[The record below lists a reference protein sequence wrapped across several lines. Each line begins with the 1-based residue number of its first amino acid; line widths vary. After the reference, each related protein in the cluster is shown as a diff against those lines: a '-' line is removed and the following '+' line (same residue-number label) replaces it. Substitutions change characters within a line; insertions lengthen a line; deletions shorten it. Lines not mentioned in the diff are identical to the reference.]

1 MNPERWKKVEE
12 VFESALA
19 CAPEERSAYL
29 TSVCAGD
36 SALRNQVETLIASY
50 EKAGNFIEEPVL
62 GTNVMPETLVDETI
76 NLLVGRRFGSYK
88 IVREIGRGGMGS
100 VYLAMRADDEFQ
112 KRVAIKLIKR
122 GMDTDFIIRRFRNE
136 RQILAS
142 LDHPNI
148 ARLLDGGTTEDG
160 LPYFVMEFVEGQP
173 IHHYCDTQKLS
184 TPERLR
190 LFLKACSA
198 VEFAHN
204 NLIIHRDLKPSNIL
218 VTADGTPKLLDFGIA
233 KILNPEIASQT
244 MDPTTAALRLMTPE
258 YASPEQVRGLAATTT
273 SDVYSLGVLLYEL
286 LTGHRPYRLYNR
298 LPEELARV
306 ICEEEPERPSA
317 VINHIEHVPL
327 GNGSYKV
334 EITPESVSK
343 TRDGTHERLRRQL
356 AGNLDNI
363 ILKALR
369 KEPQR
374 RYQTV
379 GEFAEDIHRHL
390 EGQPISAPAYFIPSG
405 RTEVELSETPTGA
418 RAIAVLP
425 FKLLRL
431 EEKTDEY
438 LGLGM
443 ADAIITKLSNIRRII
458 VRPTSSVLKYANG
471 DSDLLAAGH
480 ELDVGYVLDGRIQR
494 AADRVRVTVQLI
506 RVRDGAPL
514 WAAKFDEKFTDI
526 FTVEDSVSGQVA
538 QALMPKL
545 SGEEQELLS
554 KRETENAQAYQ
565 AYLKGRYYWNTYT
578 EEGLA
583 QAIFHF
589 MEAIEE
595 DPNYAQA
602 YAGVADYYNFL
613 GVWGVLPP
621 KESFAAAK
629 NAAAR
634 ALEIDD
640 TLAEAHTSLAFALLA
655 YDWNWESAEAEFK
668 RAIEL
673 TPSYATAHHWYSYLT
688 SAQGRH
694 ADAITEIECA
704 QKLDPLSPI
713 IATSAGLVFY
723 NGRQY
728 DRSIEELAKAQEID
742 PQYYVTYHG
751 FAFAYAHKGRYEE
764 AIAAARKA
772 ITLSSRSALSL
783 WTLGYVLAA
792 AGRNEEAREV
802 LREMKDLRGK
812 RYVSAYYI
820 AMLHAGLNETDEA
833 FQWLEK
839 AYEDRD
845 WWLLW
850 LRVEPFLDGLR
861 TDPRF
866 QNLLRRVAHDEAET
880 ARIGVHETSSDKQ
893 QPDTRETTLAPKSR
907 WRPSRALIMVASAAL
922 VALIGLVV
930 FFVIRAARVTRGPG
944 GVARLTTDQA
954 ADLQPRWSPDG
965 TRIAFASARDGKLEI
980 YTMDAEGH
988 DLRRLTSNAVDDF
1001 VPAWSPDGTKIAFTS
1016 KRDDNDEIYV
1026 MNSDGSLQENLTKN
1040 PASDSRPSWSPDGR
1054 KLVFTSN
1061 RGEDANNFDLYVI
1074 DRDGGTTRRLTDD
1087 PGFDSDPAWSPD
1099 GRQIAFTSNRSGN
1112 FEVYVMN
1119 TDGQGQTNISLHS
1132 SFNGKPAW
1140 SPDGKQLAFTS
1151 NRTGKFE
1158 IYVMDASGG
1167 NQRQLT
1173 KTSVTNDEPAW
1184 SHDGKEIAYQSERE
1198 GNNDI
1203 YVMSASMGETLTAS
1217 SAQERAGARS
1227 IAVLPFRTI
1236 GADEDKQY
1244 FGPGLADLLITKLMQ
1259 LRQIT
1264 VRPSSEVR
1272 RYLNSTTEPRSIGR
1286 ELGVECV
1293 LDGEVALIQDRIQV
1307 TTRLFNVAD
1316 GSLLWS
1322 EKFDQKLTDMQ
1333 TVQDAISDRVA
1344 RAMLLE
1350 LTSDEKSKLAKRYTE
1365 NGEAYQ
1371 LYLVGRYHAGRRTA
1385 EGLRLA
1391 IQYFEQAID
1400 KDQRYALAHAGLADA
1415 YGLLALYE
1423 AQPPQ
1428 ESFLK
1433 SKEAALKAL
1442 ELDNTLAEAHTSLA
1456 YVKLYYD
1463 RDLPGADDEFKKAI
1477 DLNPNYATAHH
1488 WRALA
1493 LTASGRFDEA
1503 LAEIH
1508 RAQEIDAS
1516 SLIINTAVGNIYLF
1530 AGRYDEAIE
1539 QCRKTIEMNQKFTPA
1554 HTILRQAYAK
1564 KGMFNEAMAE
1574 FQTEQS
1580 LAGPGPGMK
1589 AKLGHLY
1596 AASGK
1601 RAEALRVVGELLSLR
1616 KQQFIQAYEIAQIY
1630 AMLGEQEKALEWI
1643 ARAGEEHS
1651 FGVAFAA
1658 VDPDLEKLRD
1668 NPQFNELLKRLGL
1681 R

>member
-1 MNPERWKKVEE
+1 MTPERWRKVEE
-12 VFESALA
+12 VFESALER
-19 CAPEERSAYL
+19 APEERSAYL
-29 TSVCAGD
+29 TNACAD
-36 SALRNQVETLIASY
+36 DESLRKQVETLIASY
-50 EKAGNFIEEPVL
+50 EKAGSFIEEPAL
-62 GTNVMPETLVDETI
+62 GTAVLPDTVVDETVNMLI
-76 NLLVGRRFGSYK
+76 GRRLGSYK

-148 ARLLDGGTTEDG
+148 ARLLDGGTTDDG

-184 TPERLR
+184 TNERLR
-190 LFLKACSA
+190 IFVKACSA
-198 VEFAHN
+198 VEYAHN

-218 VTADGTPKLLDFGIA
+218 VTAEGTPKLLDFGIA

-258 YASPEQVRGLAATTT
+258 YASPEQVRGLPATTN

-298 LPEELARV
+298 LPEEIARV
-306 ICEEEPERPSA
+306 ICDEEPERPSV
-317 VINHIEHVPL
+317 VINRIEHMPL

-334 EITPESVSK
+334 EVTPESVSK
-343 TRDGTHERLRRQL
+343 TRDGTPDKLRRQL

-374 RYQTV
+374 RYVTV
-379 GEFAEDIHRHL
+379 GEFAEDIRRHL
-390 EGQPISAPAYFIPSG
+390 EGQPVSAPSYYIPT
-405 RTEVELSETPTGA
+405 RAEYELSDTPTGS

-425 FKLLRL
+425 FKMLRL

-458 VRPTSSVLKYANG
+458 VRPTSSVLKYAGG

-480 ELDVGYVLDGRIQR
+480 ELDVGFVLDGRIQR
-494 AADRVRVTVQLI
+494 ANDRVRVTVQLI

-526 FTVEDSVSGQVA
+526 FTVEDSISGQVA

-595 DPNYAQA
+595 DPEYAQA

-629 NAAAR
+629 SAAAK

-640 TLAEAHTSLAFALLA
+640 TLAEAHTSLAFALLS
-655 YDWNWESAEAEFK
+655 YDWDWESAESEFK

-673 TPSYATAHHWYSYLT
+673 NPSYATAHQWYSYLT

-694 ADAITEIECA
+694 ADAITEIESA

-713 IATSAGLVFY
+713 IATGAGLVFY
-723 NGRQY
+723 NARRY
-728 DRSIEELAKAQEID
+728 DRAIEELEKALEID
-742 PQYYVTYHG
+742 TQYYVTQQG
-751 FAFAYAHKGRYEE
+751 LAFCYAQKGRYEE
-764 AIAAARKA
+764 AITASRKA
-772 ITLSSRSALSL
+772 VALSSRSPLAL
-783 WTLGYVLAA
+783 WTLGYVLAK
-792 AGRNEEAREV
+792 AGRENEARTI
-802 LREMKDLRGK
+802 LREMEELGQK
-812 RYVSAYYI
+812 RYVSSYYI
-820 AMLHAGLNETDEA
+820 AMIHAALDETDEA
-833 FQWLEK
+833 FKWLEK

-850 LRVEPFLDGLR
+850 LRVEPFIDGLR
-861 TDPRF
+861 SDPRF
-866 QNLLRRVAHDEAET
+866 HNLLRRVAHDEAET
-880 ARIGVHETSSDKQ
+880 ARIGVHETNSDKR
-893 QPDTRETTLAPKSR
+893 QPQTRETTGTGER
-907 WRPSRALIMVASAAL
+907 GWRPSQTLLVAASLAI
-922 VALIGLVV
+922 VALIGMTV
-930 FFVIRAARVTRGPG
+930 FFVIRSVQSRTRPG
-944 GVARLTTDQA
+944 GVARLTTAQA
-954 ADLQPRWSPDG
+954 ADLQPRWSPDMS
-965 TRIAFASARDGKLEI
+965 RIAFASARDGKLEI
-980 YTMDAEGH
+980 YTMDAYGENVQ
-988 DLRRLTSNAVDDF
+988 RLTFNDVDDF
-1001 VPAWSPDGTKIAFTS
+1001 VPAWSPDGKKIAFTS
-1016 KRDDNDEIYV
+1016 KRDGNDEIYT
-1026 MNSDGSLQENLTKN
+1026 MNSDGSLQENLSKM
-1040 PASDSRPSWSPDGR
+1040 PSSDSRPAWSPDGR
-1054 KLVFTSN
+1054 KIVFTSN
-1061 RGEDANNFDLYVI
+1061 RAEGTENFDLYVMNA
-1074 DRDGGTTRRLTDD
+1074 DGSNPVRLTDD
-1087 PGFDSDPAWSPD
+1087 AGFDSDPAWSPD
-1099 GRQIAFTSNRSGN
+1099 GAKIAFASNRSGN
-1112 FEVYVMN
+1112 FEVYVMEA
-1119 TDGQGQTNISLHS
+1119 DGQGQTNISHNS

-1158 IYVMDASGG
+1158 IYLMNPDGS

-1173 KTSVTNDEPAW
+1173 RTSVTNDEPAW
-1184 SHDGKEIAYQSERE
+1184 SHDGNEIAYQSERE

-1203 YVMSASMGETLTAS
+1203 YVMNSARGETLPGPS
-1217 SAQERAGARS
+1217 PRGGARS
-1227 IAVLPFRTI
+1227 IAVLPFRTVG
-1236 GADEDKQY
+1236 GAEGDKPY
-1244 FGPGLADLLITKLMQ
+1244 LGPGLADLITTKLTQ

-1264 VRPSSEVR
+1264 VRQSNEVR
-1272 RYLNSTTEPRSIGR
+1272 RYLGSTTEPRQIGR
-1286 ELGVECV
+1286 ELGVECI
-1293 LDGEVALIQDRIQV
+1293 LDGEVAEVSDRIQV
-1307 TTRLFNVAD
+1307 TVRLFSVGD

-1322 EKFDQKLTDMQ
+1322 EKFDQKMTDMQ
-1333 TVQDAISDRVA
+1333 NVQDAISNRVA

-1350 LTSDEKSKLAKRYTE
+1350 LTNDDKSQLAKHYTE
-1365 NGEAYQ
+1365 SGEAYQ
-1371 LYLVGRYHAGRRTA
+1371 LYLVGRYHSGRRTA
-1385 EGLRLA
+1385 TDLRQA
-1391 IQYFEQAID
+1391 ISYFERAI
-1400 KDQRYALAHAGLADA
+1400 KQDQKYALAYAGLADS

-1423 AQPPQ
+1423 AQLPQ

-1463 RDLPGADDEFKKAI
+1463 LDLSGADEEFKKAI

-1493 LTASGRFDEA
+1493 LTASGKFDEA
-1503 LAEIH
+1503 LAEIR
-1508 RAQEIDAS
+1508 RAQEIDPS
-1516 SLIINTAVGNIYLF
+1516 SLIINTALGNIYLF
-1530 AGRYDEAIE
+1530 AGKNEEAIE
-1539 QCRKTIEMNQKFTPA
+1539 QCRKTIEMNPKFTPA

-1564 KGMFNEAMAE
+1564 KGMFDEALAE
-1574 FQTEQS
+1574 YQKEQA
-1580 LAGPGPGMK
+1580 LAGDSPAMK
-1589 AKLGHLY
+1589 AKLGQVY
-1596 AASGK
+1596 AATGR
-1601 RAEALRVVGELLSLR
+1601 RAEALKIAADLIALR
-1616 KQQFIQAYEIAQIY
+1616 KQQFIQAYEIAQMY
-1630 AMLGEQEKALEWI
+1630 GMVGEQDKALEWLNK
-1643 ARAGEEHS
+1643 AAEEHS
-1651 FGVAFAA
+1651 FGIAFAA
-1658 VDPDLEKLRD
+1658 VDPDLNNLHSNAR
-1668 NPQFNELLKRLGL
+1668 FNELLKRLGL
-1681 R
+1681 KQ

>member
-1 MNPERWKKVEE
+1 MDPERWKQVEE
-12 VFESALA
+12 VFESALER
-19 CAPEERSAYL
+19 APEERSAYL
-29 TSVCAGD
+29 THVCRGD
-36 SALRNQVETLIASY
+36 EALRSQVETLIASY
-50 EKAGNFIEEPVL
+50 EKAGSFIEEPAL
-62 GTNVMPETLVDETI
+62 GTAVLPETVVDETVNTLI
-76 NLLVGRRFGSYK
+76 GLRLGSYK

-122 GMDTDFIIRRFRNE
+122 GMDTDFIIRRFRHE

-160 LPYFVMEFVEGQP
+160 LPYFVMEYVEGQP

-184 TPERLR
+184 TSERLR
-190 LFLKACSA
+190 IFVKACAA
-198 VEFAHN
+198 VEYAHN

-218 VTADGTPKLLDFGIA
+218 VTAEGTAKLLDFGIA

-258 YASPEQVRGLAATTT
+258 YASPEQVRGLPATTA

-298 LPEELARV
+298 LPEEMARV
-306 ICEEEPERPSA
+306 ICEEEPERPSV
-317 VINHIEHVPL
+317 VISRIEHIPL

-334 EITPESVSK
+334 EVTPEAVSK
-343 TRDGTHERLRRQL
+343 TRDGAPDKLRRQL
-356 AGNLDNI
+356 AGNIDNI
-363 ILKALR
+363 VLKALR

-374 RYQTV
+374 RYNTV
-379 GEFAEDIHRHL
+379 GEFAEDIRRHL
-390 EGQPISAPAYFIPSG
+390 EGQPISAPAYFIPA
-405 RTEVELSETPTGA
+405 RAEYELSDTPTGS

-425 FKLLRL
+425 FKMLRL

-438 LGLGM
+438 LGIGM
-443 ADAIITKLSNIRRII
+443 ADAIITKLSNVRRII
-458 VRPTSSVLKYANG
+458 VRPTSSVLKYTAS

-480 ELDVGYVLDGRIQR
+480 ELDVGFVLDGRIQR

-554 KRETENAQAYQ
+554 RRETENAQAYQ

-595 DPNYAQA
+595 DPEYAQA

-629 NAAAR
+629 NAAAK

-655 YDWNWESAEAEFK
+655 YDWDWESAEREFK

-673 TPSYATAHHWYSYLT
+673 NPSYATAHQWYAYLT

-694 ADAITEIECA
+694 ADAITEIERA
-704 QKLDPLSPI
+704 QKLDPLSPV
-713 IATSAGLVFY
+713 IAASASLVFY
-723 NGRQY
+723 NARQC
-728 DRSIEELAKAQEID
+728 DRSIEELKKAEEID
-742 PQYYVTYHG
+742 ARYFATQHG
-751 FAFAYAHKGRYEE
+751 FAFCYAQKGRFDE
-764 AIAAARKA
+764 ALAAARKA
-772 ITLSSRSALSL
+772 MDLSAGNPMGL
-783 WTLGYVLAA
+783 WTLGYVLAV
-792 AGRNEEAREV
+792 AGREDEARERLRQMEA
-802 LREMKDLRGK
+802 LREK

-820 AMLHAGLNETDEA
+820 AMIYAGLGQQDEA
-833 FQWLEK
+833 FNWLEK
-839 AYEDRD
+839 AYEERD

-850 LRVEPFLDGLR
+850 LRVEPFLDELR
-861 TDPRF
+861 SDPRF
-866 QNLLRRVAHDEAET
+866 QNLLRRVEHDEAET
-880 ARIGVHETSSDKQ
+880 ARIAVHDTSGDKDG
-893 QPDTRETTLAPKSR
+893 PSTRETAATRRAWWASRPLLVGASVVLALALVSLAAFFYLRSLKSR
-907 WRPSRALIMVASAAL
+907 TRPN
-922 VALIGLVV
+922 
-930 FFVIRAARVTRGPG
+930 
-944 GVARLTTDQA
+944 GVARLTTHQA
-954 ADLQPRWSPDG
+954 ADVQPRWSPDMS
-965 TRIAFASARDGKLEI
+965 RIAFASARDGKLEI
-980 YTMDAEGH
+980 YTMDSEGG
-988 DLRRLTSNAVDDF
+988 DPRRLTFNSVDDF
-1001 VPAWSPDGTKIAFTS
+1001 VPAWSPDGKRIAFTS
-1016 KRDDNDEIYV
+1016 KRDGNDEIYV
-1026 MNSDGSLQENLTKN
+1026 MNADGSLQENLSKH
-1040 PASDSRPSWSPDGR
+1040 PAADSRPSWSADGR
-1054 KLVFTSN
+1054 RLVFTSN
-1061 RGEDANNFDLYVI
+1061 RGEDMNNFDLYAM
-1074 DRDGGTTRRLTDD
+1074 DADGGNPVRLTTDA
-1087 PGFDSDPAWSPD
+1087 GFDSDPAWSPD
-1099 GRQIAFTSNRSGN
+1099 GQRIAFTSNRTGN

-1119 TDGQGQTNISLHS
+1119 ADGTSQTNISHNS

-1151 NRTGKFE
+1151 NRTTKFE
-1158 IYVMDASGG
+1158 IYVMNADGSQ
-1167 NQRQLT
+1167 QRQLT
-1173 KTSVTNDEPAW
+1173 ITSVTNDEPAW
-1184 SHDGKEIAYQSERE
+1184 SHDGQEIAYQSERD

-1203 YVMSASMGETLTAS
+1203 YVMNAQTGETLPGP
-1217 SAQERAGARS
+1217 AQKTGARS
-1227 IAVLPFRTI
+1227 IAVLPFRSLGTE
-1236 GADEDKQY
+1236 GDDQY
-1244 FGPGLADLLITKLMQ
+1244 IGPGLADLLTAKLTQ
-1259 LRQIT
+1259 LRRIT
-1264 VRPSSEVR
+1264 VRPTSEVR
-1272 RYLNSTTEPRSIGR
+1272 GYLNSTTEPRSIGR

-1293 LDGEVALIQDRIQV
+1293 LDGEVSQTSDRIQV
-1307 TTRLFNVAD
+1307 TVRLFSVTE

-1322 EKFDQKLTDMQ
+1322 EKFDRQRTDMQ
-1333 TVQDAISDRVA
+1333 SVQDAITERVA
-1344 RAMLLE
+1344 RAMGLE
-1350 LTSDEKSKLAKRYTE
+1350 LTSDERNQLAKHYTE

-1371 LYLVGRYHAGRRTA
+1371 LYAVGRYHSGRRTS
-1385 EGLRLA
+1385 EGLREA
-1391 IQYFEQAID
+1391 IQYFQQAIE
-1400 KDQRYALAHAGLADA
+1400 KDQKYALAYAGLADA
-1415 YGLLALYE
+1415 YGLLPLYE

-1463 RDLPGADDEFKKAI
+1463 RDLASADEEFKKAI
-1477 DLNPNYATAHH
+1477 ELNPNYPTAHH

-1493 LTASGRFDEA
+1493 LSASGRFDEA
-1503 LAEIH
+1503 LAEIN
-1508 RAQEIDAS
+1508 RALELDPS
-1516 SLIINTAVGNIYLF
+1516 SLIINTALGDIYFL
-1530 AGRYDEAIE
+1530 AGKNDQAIE
-1539 QCRKTIEMNQKFTPA
+1539 QCRKTIEQNPKFVPA
-1554 HTILRQAYAK
+1554 HTILRQAYEK
-1564 KGMFNEAMAE
+1564 KGMFTEALAE
-1574 FQTEQS
+1574 FQKEKE
-1580 LAGPGPGMK
+1580 LAGDNPGMK
-1589 AKLGHLY
+1589 AKLGHVY
-1596 AASGK
+1596 AATGK
-1601 RAEALRVVGELLSLR
+1601 RAEALKVVGELLALR
-1616 KQQFIQAYEIAQIY
+1616 RRQFVQSYEIAQIY
-1630 AMLGEQEKALEWI
+1630 AMLGDEEKALEWI

-1668 NPQFNELLKRLGL
+1668 NPRLQELLKHLGL
-1681 R
+1681 RP

>member
-1 MNPERWKKVEE
+1 MTPERWKKVEE
-12 VFESALA
+12 VFESALERE
-19 CAPEERSAYL
+19 PEERSAYL
-29 TSVCAGD
+29 TQACAGD
-36 SALRNQVETLIASY
+36 ESLRHQVETLIASY
-50 EKAGNFIEEPVL
+50 EKAGTFIEEPALGVGVL
-62 GTNVMPETLVDETI
+62 PETVVDETVNMLI
-76 NLLVGRRFGSYK
+76 GRRLGSYK

-100 VYLAMRADDEFQ
+100 VYLAQRADDEFQ

-184 TPERLR
+184 TPERLK

-218 VTADGTPKLLDFGIA
+218 VSADGTPKLLDFGIA

-258 YASPEQVRGLAATTT
+258 YASPEQVRGLTATTT

-298 LPEELARV
+298 LPEELSRV
-306 ICEEEPERPSA
+306 ICEEEPERPSL
-317 VINHIEHVPL
+317 VINRIEHVPL

-343 TRDGTHERLRRQL
+343 TRDGTPDKLRRQL

-374 RYQTV
+374 RYATV

-390 EGQPISAPAYFIPSG
+390 EGQPISAPAYFIPA
-405 RTEVELSETPTGA
+405 REYELSDTPTGS

-425 FKLLRL
+425 FKMLRL

-458 VRPTSSVLKYANG
+458 VRPTSSVLKYASG

-480 ELDVGYVLDGRIQR
+480 ELDVGFVLDGRIQR

-538 QALMPKL
+538 QALMPRL

-565 AYLKGRYYWNTYT
+565 AYLKGRYYWNTFT

-595 DPNYAQA
+595 DPEYAQA
-602 YAGVADYYNFL
+602 YAGVADYYNYL

-629 NAAAR
+629 DAAMK
-634 ALEIDD
+634 ALSLDD

-655 YDWNWESAEAEFK
+655 YDWNWEAAESSFK
-668 RAIEL
+668 HAIEL
-673 TPSYATAHHWYSYLT
+673 NPGYATAHQWYAYLT
-688 SAQGRH
+688 GAQGRH
-694 ADAITEIECA
+694 AEAITEIECA
-704 QKLDPLSPI
+704 QKLDPLSPV
-713 IATSAGLVFY
+713 IASSASLIFF
-723 NGRQY
+723 NARQY
-728 DRSIEELAKAQEID
+728 DRSMEELDKALEID
-742 PQYYVTYHG
+742 PNYFVAHQ
-751 FAFAYAHKGRYEE
+751 AYGWCYAMKGRYEE

-772 ITLSSRSALSL
+772 VALSAHNPMAL
-783 WTLGYVLAA
+783 WSLGHALAA
-792 AGRNEEAREV
+792 AGREPEARAV
-802 LREMKDLRGK
+802 LREMIEAREK
-812 RYVSAYYI
+812 RFVSPYFI
-820 AMLHAGLNETDEA
+820 ACVYAALNEADEV
-833 FQWLEK
+833 FKWLEQ
-839 AYEDRD
+839 AYTERD

-850 LRVEPFLDGLR
+850 MRVQPHFDHLRS
-861 TDPRF
+861 DPRF
-866 QNLLRRVAHDEAET
+866 QNLIQRVAHDEAET
-880 ARIGVHETSSDKQ
+880 ARIGVHDTGSDKQ
-893 QPDTRETTLAPKSR
+893 SPHTIETTEVSSAR
-907 WRPSRALIMVASAAL
+907 WRPSHRLLIGASVALA
-922 VALIGLVV
+922 ALIGLTI
-930 FFVIRAARVTRGPG
+930 FFLARSAKTRQRPG
-944 GVARLTTDQA
+944 GVARLTVAAA
-954 ADLQPRWSPDG
+954 ADVQPRWSPDAS
-965 TRIAFASARDGKLEI
+965 RIAFASAREGKMEL
-980 YTMDAEGH
+980 YTMDAEGQN
-988 DLRRLTSNAVDDF
+988 LQRLTFNSVDDF
-1001 VPAWSPDGTKIAFTS
+1001 LPAWSPDGKRLAFTS
-1016 KRDDNDEIYV
+1016 KRDGNDEIYV
-1026 MNSDGSLQENLTKN
+1026 MNADGGLQENLTKDG
-1040 PASDSRPSWSPDGR
+1040 ASDSRPSWSPDGS

-1061 RGEDANNFDLYVI
+1061 RGQDASNFDLYVI
-1074 DRDGGTTRRLTDD
+1074 NADGSNPVRLTTDA
-1087 PGFDSDPAWSPD
+1087 GFDSDPAWSPD
-1099 GRQIAFTSNRSGN
+1099 GRHIAFTSNRTGN

-1119 TDGQGQTNISLHS
+1119 ADGQQQTNISLNT

-1158 IYVMDASGG
+1158 IYVMGADGS

-1173 KTSVTNDEPAW
+1173 VTAMTNDEPAW
-1184 SHDGKEIAYQSERE
+1184 SPDGKEIVYQSERE

-1203 YVMSASMGETLTAS
+1203 YVMSADTGEMLAAAPTK
-1217 SAQERAGARS
+1217 AGARS

-1236 GADEDKQY
+1236 GGEEDTQY
-1244 FGPGLADLLITKLMQ
+1244 LGPGLADLLISKLTQ

-1264 VRPSSEVR
+1264 VRPSREVQP
-1272 RYLNSTTEPRSIGR
+1272 YLNSTTEPRQIGR
-1286 ELGVECV
+1286 ELGVDVV
-1293 LDGEVALIQDRIQV
+1293 LDGEVALVQDRIQV
-1307 TTRLFNVAD
+1307 TTRLFSVTE

-1322 EKFDQKLTDMQ
+1322 EKFDQKMTDMQ
-1333 TVQDAISDRVA
+1333 SVQDAISDRVA

-1350 LTSDEKSKLAKRYTE
+1350 LTSDERNQLTKRYTE

-1371 LYLVGRYHAGRRTA
+1371 LYLVGRYHSGKRTA
-1385 EGLRLA
+1385 ESLRQA
-1391 IQYFEQAID
+1391 IQYFEQAIK
-1400 KDQRYALAHAGLADA
+1400 KDQNYALAYAGLADA

-1428 ESFLK
+1428 ESFLR

-1442 ELDNTLAEAHTSLA
+1442 ERDNTLAEVHTSLG

-1463 RDLPGADDEFKKAI
+1463 RDLVGADEEFKKAI
-1477 DLNPNYATAHH
+1477 ELNPNYATAHH

-1493 LTASGRFDEA
+1493 LSASVKFDEA
-1503 LAEIH
+1503 LEEI
-1508 RAQEIDAS
+1508 RIAQKLDHS
-1516 SLIINTAVGNIYLF
+1516 SLIINTAIGNIYLF

-1539 QCRKTIEMNQKFTPA
+1539 QCRQTIEMNQKFVPA
-1554 HTILRQAYAK
+1554 HTILRQAYEK
-1564 KGMFNEAMAE
+1564 KGMFNEALAE
-1574 FQTEQS
+1574 FQKEQELS
-1580 LAGPGPGMK
+1580 GPGPVMK
-1589 AKLGHLY
+1589 AKLGHIY
-1596 AASGK
+1596 AATGK
-1601 RAEALRVVGELLSLR
+1601 RAEALKVVNELLALR
-1616 KQQFIQAYEIAQIY
+1616 KRQFVQAYDIAQIY
-1630 AMLGEQEKALEWI
+1630 ALLGEQEKALEWI
-1643 ARAGEEHS
+1643 ATAGEEHS

-1658 VDPDLEKLRD
+1658 VDPDLENLRS
-1668 NPQFNELLKRLGL
+1668 NPQFEGLLKRLGL
-1681 R
+1681 RP

>member
-1 MNPERWKKVEE
+1 MTPERWRKVEE
-12 VFESALA
+12 VFESALER
-19 CAPEERSAYL
+19 APEERSAYL
-29 TSVCAGD
+29 TAACSGD
-36 SALRNQVETLIASY
+36 EALREQVETLIASY
-50 EKAGNFIEEPVL
+50 EKAGDFIEEPAL
-62 GTNVMPETLVDETI
+62 GTGMLPDTLVDETVNVLI
-76 NLLVGRRFGSYK
+76 GRRLGSYK

-100 VYLAMRADDEFQ
+100 VYLAMRADDEYQ

-148 ARLLDGGTTEDG
+148 ARLSDGGTTDDG

-184 TPERLR
+184 TVERLR
-190 LFLKACSA
+190 LFVKACTA
-198 VEFAHN
+198 VEYAHH

-258 YASPEQVRGLAATTT
+258 YASPEQVRGLPATTA

-286 LTGHRPYRLYNR
+286 VTGHRPYRLYNR

-306 ICEEEPERPSA
+306 ICDEEPERPSV
-317 VINHIEHVPL
+317 VINRIEQVPL

-334 EITPESVSK
+334 EVTPETVSR
-343 TRDGTHERLRRQL
+343 TRDGTPDKLRRQL

-374 RYQTV
+374 RYNTV
-379 GEFAEDIHRHL
+379 GEFAEDIRRHL
-390 EGQPISAPAYFIPSG
+390 DGQPINAPVYFIPA
-405 RTEVELSETPTGA
+405 RSEYEISDVPTGS

-425 FKLLRL
+425 FKMLRQ
-431 EEKTDEY
+431 EESTDEY
-438 LGLGM
+438 LGIGM

-458 VRPTSSVLKYANG
+458 VRPTSSVLKYASG
-471 DSDLLAAGH
+471 DANPLAAGH
-480 ELDVGYVLDGRIQR
+480 ELEVGFVLDGRIQR

-565 AYLKGRYYWNTYT
+565 AYLKGRYYWNTFT

-595 DPNYAQA
+595 DPDYAQA
-602 YAGVADYYNFL
+602 YAGVADYYNYL
-613 GVWGVLPP
+613 GVWGVMPP

-629 NAAAR
+629 SAATK

-655 YDWNWESAEAEFK
+655 YDWDWNGAEVAFK

-673 TPSYATAHHWYSYLT
+673 NPSYPTAHQWYAYLT
-688 SAQGRH
+688 GAQGRH
-694 ADAITEIECA
+694 AEAITEIEYA
-704 QKLDPLSPI
+704 QKLDPLSPM
-713 IATSAGLVFY
+713 IASSASLIFF
-723 NGRQY
+723 NARQY
-728 DRSIEELAKAQEID
+728 DRSIEELDKALELD
-742 PQYYVTYHG
+742 P
-751 FAFAYAHKGRYEE
+751 AYFVAHQAYGWCYALKGRFEE
-764 AIAAARKA
+764 AIAASRKA
-772 ITLSSRSALSL
+772 VALSSRNPMALWS
-783 WTLGYVLAA
+783 LGYALAV
-792 AGRNEEAREV
+792 AGREDEAREV
-802 LREMKDLRGK
+802 VQELIEVGRK
-812 RYVSAYYI
+812 RFVSPYFI
-820 AMLHAGLNETDEA
+820 ACIYAGLNELDEV
-833 FQWLEK
+833 FKWLER

-850 LRVEPFLDGLR
+850 MRVQPNLDNLRS
-861 TDPRF
+861 DPRF
-866 QNLLRRVAHDEAET
+866 HNLLGRVAQDEAET
-880 ARIGVHETSSDKQ
+880 ARIGVHDTSSDKQ
-893 QPDTRETTLAPKSR
+893 SPQTRETQAQPAR
-907 WRPSRALIMVASAAL
+907 WRPSRALLVGASVALLAL
-922 VALIGLVV
+922 VSLTV
-930 FFVIRAARVTRGPG
+930 FFIVRSAKTRTRPG
-944 GVARLTTDQA
+944 GMARLTTDAA
-954 ADLQPRWSPDG
+954 ADVQPRWSPDMS
-965 TRIAFASARDGKLEI
+965 RIAFSSARDGKLEI
-980 YTMDAEGH
+980 YTMDSDGQNLH
-988 DLRRLTSNAVDDF
+988 RLTFNSVDDF
-1001 VPAWSPDGTKIAFTS
+1001 VPAWSPDGGRIAFTS
-1016 KRDDNDEIYV
+1016 KRDGNDEIYV
-1026 MNSDGSLQENLTKN
+1026 MNADGSSQENLTKH
-1040 PASDSRPSWSPDGR
+1040 PASDSRPSWSPDGQR
-1054 KLVFTSN
+1054 LVFTSN
-1061 RGEDANNFDLYVI
+1061 RGEDANNFDLYAMGA
-1074 DRDGGTTRRLTDD
+1074 DGSNLVRLTDD

-1099 GRQIAFTSNRSGN
+1099 GQRVAFASNRSGN
-1112 FEVYVMN
+1112 FEVYVMEA
-1119 TDGQGQTNISLHS
+1119 DGKQQTNVSHNS

-1158 IYVMDASGG
+1158 IFVMGADGS

-1173 KTSVTNDEPAW
+1173 NTSLTNDEPAW
-1184 SHDGKEIAYQSERE
+1184 SHDGNEIVYQSERD

-1203 YVMSASMGETLTAS
+1203 YVMNAHEGVTLSGS
-1217 SAQERAGARS
+1217 SVKAGARS
-1227 IAVLPFRTI
+1227 IAVLPFRTV
-1236 GADEDKQY
+1236 GADESKQY
-1244 FGPGLADLLITKLMQ
+1244 LGPGLADLLTTKLTE

-1264 VRPSSEVR
+1264 VRPATEVR

-1293 LDGEVALIQDRIQV
+1293 LDGEVAQPGDRIQV
-1307 TTRLFNVAD
+1307 TTRLFSVND

-1322 EKFDQKLTDMQ
+1322 EKFDEKITDMQ
-1333 TVQDAISDRVA
+1333 SVQDAITDRVV
-1344 RAMLLE
+1344 RAMVLE
-1350 LTSDEKSKLAKRYTE
+1350 LTNDERSQLAKHYTE

-1371 LYLVGRYHAGRRTA
+1371 LYLVGRYHSGRRTS
-1385 EGLRLA
+1385 EGLRQAL
-1391 IQYFEQAID
+1391 QYFEQAIR
-1400 KDQRYALAHAGLADA
+1400 KDQNYALAYAGLADS

-1442 ELDNTLAEAHTSLA
+1442 ELDATLAEAHTSLA

-1463 RDLPGADDEFKKAI
+1463 RDLAGADEEFKKAI
-1477 DLNPNYATAHH
+1477 DLNPNYPTAHH

-1493 LTASGRFDEA
+1493 LTARGHQTEA
-1503 LAEIH
+1503 LTEIK
-1508 RAQEIDAS
+1508 RAQELDPS
-1516 SLIINTAVGNIYLF
+1516 SLIINTALGDIYFL
-1530 AGRYDEAIE
+1530 AGQYDQAIE
-1539 QCRKTIEMNQKFTPA
+1539 QCRKTIEMNQKFVPA
-1554 HTILRQAYAK
+1554 HTILRQAYEK
-1564 KGMFNEAMAE
+1564 KGMFNEALAE
-1574 FQTEQS
+1574 FQQEQELS
-1580 LAGPGPGMK
+1580 GDSPGMK
-1589 AKLGHLY
+1589 SKLGHLY
-1596 AASGK
+1596 AATGR
-1601 RAEALRVVGELLSLR
+1601 RAEALKVVGELLALR
-1616 KQQFIQAYEIAQIY
+1616 RQKFIQAYEIAQIY

-1643 ARAGEEHS
+1643 GKAGEEHS
-1651 FGVAFAA
+1651 FGVAFAL
-1658 VDPDLEKLRD
+1658 VDPDLNNLRD
-1668 NPQFNELLKRLGL
+1668 KPQFNELLKRLGL
-1681 R
+1681 KP

>member
-1 MNPERWKKVEE
+1 MTPERWRKVEE
-12 VFESALA
+12 VFESALER
-19 CAPEERSAYL
+19 APEERSAYL
-29 TSVCAGD
+29 TNVCAD
-36 SALRNQVETLIASY
+36 DEPLRQQVETLIASY
-50 EKAGNFIEEPVL
+50 EKAGSFIEEPAMGIAVL
-62 GTNVMPETLVDETI
+62 PDTLVDETVSTI
-76 NLLVGRRFGSYK
+76 IGRRLGSYK

-184 TPERLR
+184 TVERLR
-190 LFLKACSA
+190 LFVKACQA
-198 VEFAHN
+198 VEYAHN

-218 VTADGTPKLLDFGIA
+218 VTAEGTPKLLDFGIA

-244 MDPTTAALRLMTPE
+244 LDPTTAALRLMTPE
-258 YASPEQVRGLAATTT
+258 YASPEQVRGFPAMTG

-298 LPEELARV
+298 LPEEIARV
-306 ICEEEPERPSA
+306 ICEEEPERPSV
-317 VINHIEHVPL
+317 VINRIEHIPL

-334 EITPESVSK
+334 EVTPESVSR
-343 TRDGTHERLRRQL
+343 TRDGTPDKLRRQL
-356 AGNLDNI
+356 VGNIDNI

-374 RYQTV
+374 RYSTV
-379 GEFAEDIHRHL
+379 GEFAEDIRRHL
-390 EGQPISAPAYFIPSG
+390 EGQPVSAPAYFIAA
-405 RTEVELSETPTGA
+405 RTEYEMSDTPTGS

-425 FKLLRL
+425 FKMLRQ

-458 VRPTSSVLKYANG
+458 VRPTSSVLKYASG

-480 ELDVGYVLDGRIQR
+480 ELDVGFVLDGRIQR

-526 FTVEDSVSGQVA
+526 FTVEDSISGQVA
-538 QALMPKL
+538 QALIPKL
-545 SGEEQELLS
+545 SGEEQQLLS

-595 DPNYAQA
+595 DPEYAQA

-629 NAAAR
+629 NAAGK
-634 ALEIDD
+634 ALEIDSN
-640 TLAEAHTSLAFALLA
+640 LAEAHTSLAFSLLA
-655 YDWNWESAEAEFK
+655 YDWDWETAEAEFK
-668 RAIEL
+668 RAIAL
-673 TPSYATAHHWYSYLT
+673 NPSYATAHQWYAYLAG
-688 SAQGRH
+688 AQGRH
-694 ADAITEIECA
+694 ADAITEIEYA
-704 QKLDPLSPI
+704 QRLDPLSPV
-713 IATSAGLVFY
+713 IATSAGLIFY
-723 NGRQY
+723 NARQY
-728 DRSIEELAKAQEID
+728 DRSLEELEKALEID
-742 PQYYVTYHG
+742 GRYFVTYQG
-751 FAFAYAHKGRYEE
+751 FAFCYAQKGRFDE
-764 AIAAARKA
+764 ALVAARKA
-772 ITLSSRSALSL
+772 VAISSRNPLAL
-783 WTLGYVLAA
+783 WALGFVLAV
-792 AGRNEEAREV
+792 AGRADEAREV
-802 LREMKDLRGK
+802 LGEMEELRQK
-812 RYVSAYYI
+812 RYVSPYYI
-820 AMLHAGLNETDEA
+820 AMIHAGLGERDEA
-833 FQWLEK
+833 FNWLEK

-850 LRVEPFLDGLR
+850 LRVEPFIDELR
-861 TDPRF
+861 SDPRF

-880 ARIGVHETSSDKQ
+880 ARITVHETNSDKQ
-893 QPDTRETTLAPKSR
+893 SPDTGETRGGDERKGWWPP
-907 WRPSRALIMVASAAL
+907 RPQLIGAGAAL
-922 VALIGLVV
+922 LALLGITVV
-930 FFVIRAARVTRGPG
+930 FILFMRSSGKGTGVT
-944 GVARLTTDQA
+944 RLTTDAA
-954 ADLQPRWSPDG
+954 ADVQPRWSPDMS
-965 TRIAFASARDGKLEI
+965 RIAFASARDGKYEI
-980 YTMDAEGH
+980 YTMDRDGKS
-988 DLRRLTSNAVDDF
+988 LQRLTFNSVDDF
-1001 VPAWSPDGTKIAFTS
+1001 MPAWSPDGQKIAFTS
-1016 KRDDNDEIYV
+1016 KRDGNDEIYV
-1026 MNSDGSLQENLTKN
+1026 MNADSSNQENLTKH
-1040 PASDSRPSWSPDGR
+1040 PADDSRPAWSPDGR

-1061 RGEDANNFDLYVI
+1061 RGEDPANFDLYMV
-1074 DRDGGTTRRLTDD
+1074 DADGGNPVRLTTDV
-1087 PGFDSDPAWSPD
+1087 GFDSDPAWSPD
-1099 GRQIAFTSNRSGN
+1099 GRKIAFSSKRTGN

-1119 TDGQGQTNISLHS
+1119 TDGSQQANISHNS
-1132 SFNGKPAW
+1132 SYNGKPAW
-1140 SPDGKQLAFTS
+1140 SPDGKQIAFTS
-1151 NRTGKFE
+1151 NRTTKFE
-1158 IYVMDASGG
+1158 IFLMAPDGS

-1173 KTSVTNDEPAW
+1173 DTGVTNDEPSW
-1184 SHDGKEIAYQSERE
+1184 SRDGSEIVYQSERE

-1203 YVMSASMGETLTAS
+1203 YMMSASIGETRPA
-1217 SAQERAGARS
+1217 AADPVARAGARS

-1236 GADEDKQY
+1236 GADEDKPY
-1244 FGPGLADLLITKLMQ
+1244 GTGLADLLITRLTQ
-1259 LRQIT
+1259 LKRIT

-1272 RYLNSTTEPRSIGR
+1272 AYLNSTTEPREIGR
-1286 ELGVECV
+1286 VLGVECV
-1293 LDGEVALIQDRIQV
+1293 LDGEVTQLDDRIQV
-1307 TTRLFNVAD
+1307 TARLFSVAE

-1322 EKFDQKLTDMQ
+1322 QKFDQKISDMQ
-1333 TVQDAISDRVA
+1333 TVQDAISDRVV
-1344 RAMLLE
+1344 REMKLE
-1350 LTSDEKSKLAKRYTE
+1350 LTTDEKSKMAKHYTE

-1371 LYLVGRYHAGRRTA
+1371 LYLVGRYHAGSRTA
-1385 EGLRLA
+1385 EGLRQA
-1391 IQYFEQAID
+1391 IRYFEDAIR
-1400 KDQRYALAHAGLADA
+1400 KDQNYALAFAGLADA

-1423 AQPPQ
+1423 ALPPQ

-1463 RDLPGADDEFKKAI
+1463 RDLIGSDEEFKKAI
-1477 DLNPNYATAHH
+1477 ELNPNYATAHH

-1493 LTASGRFDEA
+1493 LSASGKFDDA
-1503 LAEIH
+1503 LTEIK
-1508 RAQEIDAS
+1508 RAQEIDPT
-1516 SLIINTAVGNIYLF
+1516 SLIINTALGDIYFL
-1530 AGRYDEAIE
+1530 ANKYDQAIE
-1539 QCRKTIEMNQKFTPA
+1539 QCRKTIEMNPKFTPA
-1554 HTILRQAYAK
+1554 HTILRQAYEK
-1564 KGMFNEAMAE
+1564 KLMFNEALAE
-1574 FQTEQS
+1574 FQKESELSGGS
-1580 LAGPGPGMK
+1580 LGMK
-1589 AKLGHLY
+1589 AKLGHVY
-1596 AASGK
+1596 AATGK
-1601 RAEALRVVGELLSLR
+1601 RAEALGVVNELLALR
-1616 KQQFIQAYEIAQIY
+1616 KRQFIQAYEIAQIY
-1630 AMLGEQEKALEWI
+1630 AMLGEQEQALEWI
-1643 ARAGEEHS
+1643 AKAGEEHS

-1668 NPQFNELLKRLGL
+1668 NPQFQDLLKRLGL
-1681 R
+1681 RP